1 MTFSFLLN
9 NFSSA
14 KSIQLWSESPS
25 IVIEN
30 DLLEKV
36 SYDSDWNTNNTDRT
50 FLGIDMTGKNRETY
64 IRWSMELEIDSLF
77 SLPMSNIATYKA
89 KAHQPLDRHL
99 FEIDQTI
106 YINVGI
112 DST

>member
-1 MTFSFLLN
+1 MTFSFVLN

-64 IRWSMELEIDSLF
+64 IRWSMELEPKPILAAQNYRLF
-77 SLPMSNIATYKA
+77 CGK
-89 KAHQPLDRHL
+89 
-99 FEIDQTI
+99 
-106 YINVGI
+106 
-112 DST
+112 STELSYGLVNYESF